1 MIAVGPRRADNFLF
15 NGVKRDNEVSG
26 LVYKEGTPCG
36 HALDTVF
43 MKLCAFLKKNP
54 DVVAERALGIDGATA
69 VSESLKP
76 EKLWPPL
83 PLLAGRKNW
92 D

>member
-1 MIAVGPRRADNFLF
+1 VIAVGPRRAHDFLF
-15 NGVKRDNEVSG
+15 NGVQRYNEVSG
-26 LVYKEGTPCG
+26 LVHKEGTPSG
-36 HALDTVF
+36 HAMDIVF

-54 DVVAERALGIDGATA
+54 DVVQERALGVVGAAA
-69 VSESLKP
+69 VTECLKP
-76 EKLWPPL
+76 VKLWPPL